1 MRVASEPTRN
11 SSVRAKLA
19 NCVACQSH
27 ACLEQG
33 FDRKACRMVAASS
46 EYQAAVVCICT
57 RVPAATRTWST
68 MLYAQ
73 GDQGEQVRLSAATVL
88 HPRRHA
94 TAKAQNSRA
103 WQCDYTCSV
112 STADDRSSGRHTPR
126 SPSRG
131 GNSARLLWLR
141 RLPLLH
147 DRSTCCSACNAGA
160 AHRRQG
166 AAEPGLAR
174 WLRTQRDRRFATS
187 QGTEKSAGNNGGNQQ
202 CSFQADLFHSNLPC
216 S

>member
-1 MRVASEPTRN
+1 VASEPTRN

-103 WQCDYTCSV
+103 WHCDYTRSV
-112 STADDRSSGRHTPR
+112 SASDDRFSGKPTPR
-126 SPSRG
+126 SPSHG
-131 GNSARLLWLR
+131 GNNAR
-141 RLPLLH
+141 RLRPRRPPLL
-147 DRSTCCSACNAGA
+147 DGPLGVLFGVQ
-160 AHRRQG
+160 HRRRSWASRAG
-166 AAEPGLAR
+166 RYGLAAGCEHR
-174 WLRTQRDRRFATS
+174 ETVVLRPLKR
-187 QGTEKSAGNNGGNQQ
+187 TEKAAGKSRGNQK
-202 CSFQADLFHSNLPC
+202 CSFQSDLFHSNLPC